1 MRSEGVRGEARARRA
16 APAHGPRP
24 AVSAAATP
32 LRALGRR
39 ARARCL
45 SLASN
50 GGRMRAARVLFSF
63 RQSIHIHSETV
74 MSVNG
79 ISNQTLNPQY
89 QSTTSSSRDQ
99 KIEELLH
106 EIEDLLLQDDSG
118 GGDDTNVGGDPTGNT
133 NTPAGG
139 HTHAGNSGPGG
150 HVTAGGK
157 PGEDMRDVKLNTK
170 VGGEALHLK
179 MDSQGNLYNGSG
191 NSVGVIDKDGN
202 VKLNSGATKELERL
216 ETGGNPFKYGVANVG
231 KRGAGGNME
240 FTPDEVTVSA
250 GDIDQKADF

>member
-1 MRSEGVRGEARARRA
+1 
-16 APAHGPRP
+16 
-24 AVSAAATP
+24 
-32 LRALGRR
+32 
-39 ARARCL
+39 
-45 SLASN
+45 
-50 GGRMRAARVLFSF
+50 
-63 RQSIHIHSETV
+63 
-74 MSVNG
+74 
-79 ISNQTLNPQY
+79 
-89 QSTTSSSRDQ
+89 
-99 KIEELLH
+99 
-106 EIEDLLLQDDSG
+106 
-118 GGDDTNVGGDPTGNT
+118 
-133 NTPAGG
+133 
-139 HTHAGNSGPGG
+139 
-150 HVTAGGK
+150 
-157 PGEDMRDVKLNTK
+157 MRDVKLNTK

>member
-1 MRSEGVRGEARARRA
+1 
-16 APAHGPRP
+16 
-24 AVSAAATP
+24 
-32 LRALGRR
+32 
-39 ARARCL
+39 
-45 SLASN
+45 
-50 GGRMRAARVLFSF
+50 
-63 RQSIHIHSETV
+63 

-79 ISNQTLNPQY
+79 ITNQTLNPTQY
-89 QSTTSSSRDQ
+89 QSSSKPSSSRDQ

-118 GGDDTNVGGDPTGNT
+118 DGDDTSVGGDPADNTPTGG
-133 NTPAGG
+133 NTPAGSNG
-139 HTHAGNSGPGG
+139 PTNHAATP
-150 HVTAGGK
+150 TGGK

-170 VGGEALHLK
+170 AGGDALHLK

-216 ETGGNPFKYGVANVG
+216 ETGGNPFMNANVG
-231 KRGAGGNME
+231 KQGAGGNME